1 MIEFLNILVLL
12 GVAGIGYRVNK
23 NSELVRFYWPGLAVK
38 IIAGVALGL
47 LYANYYGGGDS
58 WVMFN
63 ESIKLSGSAF
73 KSASSFVDIYLFS
86 DYTAIPDYI
95 YVIQPR
101 AAFMTKILALLA
113 LITNHN
119 YWLSA
124 CYLSIFSFFGFWLAA
139 NTAYNF
145 FGSKMTAVIPTL
157 FFPSILFW
165 SSGVLK
171 ESVAIGSLAGVLAIL
186 INSYFKK
193 RIDWLNMLLLLMG
206 LLLLAYLK
214 YYYAAVLIVTFTT
227 VFTVRALL
235 YKNSNRYVEL
245 GSVLIIFIA
254 ILGAASLSHPN
265 FWPSRFLSVMV
276 DNYYQFLEKSSTGNV
291 VKFSDLSPTI
301 SSFLY
306 YSPKALFAGL
316 FYPLWMTSFSWL
328 KLFSIVENWLILISF
343 IYAIRYF
350 RLPKLKDDRLLLWA
364 MLLFVI
370 TSAIFITFSTPNL
383 GTLVR
388 FRIGYLMVFLTLVAG
403 VITNRIKSV

>member
-1 MIEFLNILVLL
+1 MIEFLNILILI
-12 GVAGIGYRVNK
+12 GIAIIGYRVNK
-23 NSELVRFYWPGLAVK
+23 NSELRRFYWPGLAVK

-47 LYANYYGGGDS
+47 LYRHYYSGGDS
-58 WVMFN
+58 WVMF
-63 ESIKLSGSAF
+63 EEAIKLAGSAF
-73 KSASSFVDIYLFS
+73 TSASRFADIYLLS
-86 DYTAIPDYI
+86 DYSAVPDYA

-101 AAFMTKILALLA
+101 AAFMTKILALLS

-124 CYLSIFSFFGFWLAA
+124 CYLSILSFFGFWLAA
-139 NTAYNF
+139 NTVYNF

-157 FFPSILFW
+157 FFPSIVFW

-186 INSYFKK
+186 INTYYKK
-193 RIDWLNMLLLLMG
+193 RIGWLHMLLLLIG
-206 LLLLAYLK
+206 LLLLLYLK
-214 YYYAAVLIVTFTT
+214 YYYAAVLMVTFAT
-227 VFTVRALL
+227 VFTARVILP
-235 YKNSNRYVEL
+235 KNSSRYIEV
-245 GSVLIIFIA
+245 GSLLIIFIA
-254 ILGAASLSHPN
+254 ILGTASLSHPN
-265 FWPSRFLSVMV
+265 FWPSRFLKVMV
-276 DNYYQFLEKSSTGNV
+276 DNYYQFLEKSSTGNI
-291 VKFSDLSPTI
+291 VKFIDLSPTI

-328 KLFSIVENWLILISF
+328 KLASIVENWLVLISF
-343 IYAIRYF
+343 IVAIRYYK
-350 RLPKLKDDRLLLWA
+350 LPKLKDDRLMLWA

-403 VITNRIKSV
+403 VITNRFKSV